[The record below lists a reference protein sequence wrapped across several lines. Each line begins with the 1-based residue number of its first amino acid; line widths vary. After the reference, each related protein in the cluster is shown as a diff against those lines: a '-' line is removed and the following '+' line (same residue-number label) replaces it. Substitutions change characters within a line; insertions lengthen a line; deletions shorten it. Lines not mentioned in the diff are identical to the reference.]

1 MKFFHLINYN
11 SLIICIGLI
20 FVSLLLFSFV
30 YRSKLL
36 IIITLLSLTFGI
48 LFITFVKIQSNYDDQ
63 KYITEMI
70 KTNDHTLV
78 YLYSNFWAAC
88 VAYKPQVL
96 KLKNNII
103 NIKVNYIEYEISSN
117 QAKDFIEKYKYKSVP
132 HIMLINKQGIIVNK
146 WQSIPEI
153 TEISK
158 YISK

>member
-1 MKFFHLINYN
+1 
-11 SLIICIGLI
+11 
-20 FVSLLLFSFV
+20 
-30 YRSKLL
+30 
-36 IIITLLSLTFGI
+36 
-48 LFITFVKIQSNYDDQ
+48 
-63 KYITEMI
+63 
-70 KTNDHTLV
+70 
-78 YLYSNFWAAC
+78 
-88 VAYKPQVL
+88 L